1 MERTFS
7 SSFFGT
13 LTGGYSEI
21 MLRVGIVGGSGYTG
35 SELIRLLIMHPEQ
48 VELVCVTS
56 RSFAGQYVSKVHPNL
71 RGLIDLKF
79 EELDIEKVTDEV
91 DIVFLGLPHKTAME
105 FAPQFFDRGVKVIDF
120 SADYRLKSVEVYER
134 WYQEHTSPHLLKE
147 AVYGLPELHRT
158 EIREASLIA
167 NPGCYPTGAIL
178 ASLPALKAGVVEAE
192 TIIID
197 SKSGISGAGKEPKEV
212 THFPNRYDNFTA
224 YNIGEH
230 RHSPEIE
237 QELSGATGRDINVCF
252 VPHLVP
258 MTRGILTTA
267 YLKLSKSISTAELS
281 GIYSDYY
288 ENEPFVRV
296 LDEGEI
302 PQTQAVRGSNFC
314 DIGVKVVEESGL
326 AVTLSAI
333 DNLTKGASGQALHNM
348 NIVAGFDE
356 TAGLLS
362 PGLMP

>member
-1 MERTFS
+1 
-7 SSFFGT
+7 
-13 LTGGYSEI
+13 

-35 SELIRLLIMHPEQ
+35 SELVRLLITHPEQ

-56 RSFAGQYVSKVHPNL
+56 RSLAGQHVDRVHPNL
-71 RGLIDLKF
+71 RGLLDLRF
-79 EELDIEKVTDEV
+79 EELDIEKVAEEV
-91 DIVFLGLPHKTAME
+91 DIVFLGLPHKAAME
-105 FAPQFFDRGVKVIDF
+105 FVPKFYELGLKIIDF
-120 SADYRLKSVEVYER
+120 SADYRLKSVAVYEK
-134 WYQEHTSPHLLKE
+134 WYQEHTSPELLKE
-147 AVYGLPELHRT
+147 AVYGLPELHRA

-178 ASLPALKAGVVEAE
+178 AILPALKAGLVESE
-192 TIIID
+192 SLIVD
-197 SKSGISGAGKEPKEV
+197 SKSGISGAGKEPKPV
-212 THFPNRYDNFTA
+212 THFPNRYGNFTA
-224 YNIGEH
+224 YNVGVH
-230 RHSPEIE
+230 RHGPEIK
-237 QELSGATGRDINVCF
+237 QELSAATGKDITVCF

-267 YLKLSKSISTAELS
+267 YLKLSKSISTSELLE
-281 GIYSDYY
+281 IYSHDY

-296 LDEGEI
+296 LDEDEI

-314 DIGVKVVEESGL
+314 DIGVKVVKESGM
-326 AVTLSAI
+326 AVVISAI

-348 NIVAGFDE
+348 NIVAWFDE